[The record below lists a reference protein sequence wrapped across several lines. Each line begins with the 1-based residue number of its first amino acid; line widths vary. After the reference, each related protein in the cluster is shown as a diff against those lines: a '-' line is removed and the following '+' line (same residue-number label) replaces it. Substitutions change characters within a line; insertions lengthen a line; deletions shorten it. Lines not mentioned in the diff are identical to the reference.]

1 MRRLFQVSSKVYC
14 EQECWHLSLTPPV
27 STIGFSIE
35 CLRRSVPAL
44 AFTGEDR
51 DSSKGLQGLQP
62 PHYTPVL
69 TVSQGTGNLWLPST
83 ALWVLLTLQ
92 PYTGLVWS
100 MGEDLQA
107 VQGWSHLLSPC
118 AILWYWLPISHGVS
132 PPSCSHRA
140 GPTHAPHGGF
150 PTSKCISIRNFLLR
164 LLAKSLPPCIEALK
178 SVLKILLW
186 GRVHELW

>member
-1 MRRLFQVSSKVYC
+1 MQRLFQVSSKVCC

-27 STIGFSIE
+27 STTGFSIE

-83 ALWVLLTLQ
+83 ALWVLPTLQ
-92 PYTGLVWS
+92 PYTGLVSS

-107 VQGWSHLLSPC
+107 VQGWVTSAFPMCNPVVLIAHLPC
-118 AILWYWLPISHGVS
+118 
-132 PPSCSHRA
+132 
-140 GPTHAPHGGF
+140 
-150 PTSKCISIRNFLLR
+150 CISTVLHPQSW
-164 LLAKSLPPCIEALK
+164 AHPCPTWGLSNIKVHLYKEFSFKAPGK
-178 SVLKILLW
+178 EPASMYWSIKTSV
-186 GRVHELW
+186 